1 MKNKI
6 LDSLMYLVIGLMF
19 ATLFIAT
26 MLGEGNKGLIDLF

>member
-26 MLGEGNKGLIDLF
+26 ILGDGNKGLLDLF